1 MSFICM
7 IIKNNFHQNHFT
19 LKQKLGATRKLPIN
33 LVHLYSELLLIKAFV
48 VIHGFSVNYVFFY
61 LLKQCYVCRLENRSG
76 LFCHNRFC
84 KDAKERREIFAKSAR
99 ASHPLTPSLTP
110 RFHPLVPVFSFNR
123 SRAHL
128 NLGKNTSCF
137 CSLIRMWPLIEYNR
151 ECKMKPRSCCF
162 VHFNIYFTGLVNC
175 C

>member
-1 MSFICM
+1 MHDNKKQFSSKSF
-7 IIKNNFHQNHFT
+7 HFET
-19 LKQKLGATRKLPIN
+19 EAWSNSEIAYS
-33 LVHLYSELLLIKAFV
+33 LVHLYSELFLVKAFV

-76 LFCHNRFC
+76 LFCHNRFS

-137 CSLIRMWPLIEYNR
+137 CSLIRMWPLIEYNK